1 MVSTCNE
8 FLKTCTFHRHVS
20 AIKIN
25 LSVSS
30 LVCLS
35 INVTWVVLYFQ
46 LGKEW
51 RDIVILSGIQGFI
64 LHNFTL

>member
-1 MVSTCNE
+1 MSKFNVN
-8 FLKTCTFHRHVS
+8 FYYRHVS

-30 LVCLS
+30 LVCS
-35 INVTWVVLYFQ
+35 AINIAWGVCYFQ

-51 RDIVILSGIQGFI
+51 RDVVILSGIQGW
-64 LHNFTL
+64 

>member
-1 MVSTCNE
+1 MNIY
-8 FLKTCTFHRHVS
+8 FNYRHVS

-30 LVCLS
+30 LVCS
-35 INVTWVVLYFQ
+35 AINIGWGICYFQ

-51 RDIVILSGIQGFI
+51 RDVVILSGIQGI
-64 LHNFTL
+64 LNFNKLFSLY